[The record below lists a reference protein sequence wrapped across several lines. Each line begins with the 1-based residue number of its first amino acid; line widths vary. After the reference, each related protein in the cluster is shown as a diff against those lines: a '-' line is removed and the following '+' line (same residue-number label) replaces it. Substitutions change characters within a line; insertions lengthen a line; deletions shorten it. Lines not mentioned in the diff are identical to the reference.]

1 MTEKFE
7 AKASKIKTSQ
17 EAKHL
22 LNMTYNVKSF
32 PTNDSV
38 FNFHFL
44 AAFER
49 LIPEECLSYDEFDPT
64 MFLNTG
70 RVILR
75 KGHINCFINTDGVE
89 CKMTPVSEDTDIT
102 EDVIQ
107 TTLAEMRKYLN
118 LLTDKYIH

>member
-1 MTEKFE
+1 MTNKFE
-7 AKASKIKTSQ
+7 AKASGIKTSQ
-17 EAKHL
+17 EANRL
-22 LNMTYNVKSF
+22 LDMTYNVKSF
-32 PTNDSV
+32 PTGDSA

-49 LIPEECLSYDEFDPT
+49 LIPEDCSSYDEFDPT

-70 RVILR
+70 RIILR
-75 KGHINCFINTDGVE
+75 KGHINCFINTDGAG
-89 CKMTPVSEDTDIT
+89 CKMMPVSEDTDIT

-118 LLTDKYIH
+118 NFLTSFN

>member
-1 MTEKFE
+1 MIDKFE
-7 AKASKIKTSQ
+7 AKAGGIKTLQ

-22 LNMTYNVKSF
+22 LDMTYNVKSF
-32 PTNDSV
+32 PTDDSA

-49 LIPEECLSYDEFDPT
+49 LILEECSSYDEFDPT
-64 MFLNTG
+64 MFLKTG

-75 KGHINCFINTDGVE
+75 KGHINCFANTGNVK
-89 CKMTPVSEDTDIT
+89 CTIMPASEDTDIT

-107 TTLAEMRKYLN
+107 TTLVKMRKYLN
-118 LLTDKYIH
+118 NFLTSFN